1 MLAFSCGGVRGG
13 NRFEYATMDAYFS
26 KNQGQNSPFSKI
38 SGYVLTGPE
47 ATIALSFRLKN
58 IYQKCDAKQF
68 IFFFFCLLN
77 LFFSSAFRLRR
88 RRRGFSNSLVALPQK
103 HASVQFL
110 ICDAGFH
117 WKSGYLME
125 NARRKRRPQLSI
137 ERPLI
142 GSQGRLNKEGVMW
155 AVSTVSNITEEP
167 LQQFVGQAIQWAV
180 Y

>member
-1 MLAFSCGGVRGG
+1 MRDASVFVWRGEGREPFRIRNYGRVFFQKPRTKFSV
-13 NRFEYATMDAYFS
+13 F
-26 KNQGQNSPFSKI
+26 
-38 SGYVLTGPE
+38 
-47 ATIALSFRLKN
+47 KN
-58 IYQKCDAKQF
+58 IRIRVDGAWSDDRVVISIKKYIPKMWCKT
-68 IFFFFCLLN
+68 IHFFFFCLLN

-88 RRRGFSNSLVALPQK
+88 RRRGCSNSLVALPQK

-125 NARRKRRPQLSI
+125 NARRKRRPQVPI

-155 AVSTVSNITEEP
+155 TVSNITEEP
-167 LQQFVGQAIQWAV
+167 LQHFVRQAIQWAV

>member
-1 MLAFSCGGVRGG
+1 MRDASVFVWRGEG
-13 NRFEYATMDAYFS
+13 REPFRIRNYMDAYFF

-68 IFFFFCLLN
+68 FFFFFCLLN

-88 RRRGFSNSLVALPQK
+88 RRRGCSNSLVALPQK
-103 HASVQFL
+103 QASVQFL

-117 WKSGYLME
+117 
-125 NARRKRRPQLSI
+125 
-137 ERPLI
+137 
-142 GSQGRLNKEGVMW
+142 
-155 AVSTVSNITEEP
+155 
-167 LQQFVGQAIQWAV
+167 
-180 Y
+180 

>member
-1 MLAFSCGGVRGG
+1 
-13 NRFEYATMDAYFS
+13 MDAYFF

-47 ATIALSFRLKN
+47 ATIALSFRLK
-58 IYQKCDAKQF
+58 IYTKNVMQNNS
-68 IFFFFCLLN
+68 FFFFCLSN

-88 RRRGFSNSLVALPQK
+88 RRRGCSNSLVALPQK
-103 HASVQFL
+103 QASVQFL

-125 NARRKRRPQLSI
+125 NARRKRRPQVPI

-155 AVSTVSNITEEP
+155 AVSNITKEP
-167 LQQFVGQAIQWAV
+167 LQQFVRQAIQWAV

>member
-13 NRFEYATMDAYFS
+13 NPSNTQLWTRIFS
-26 KNQGQNSPFSKI
+26 KTKDKI
-38 SGYVLTGPE
+38 L
-47 ATIALSFRLKN
+47 LFKN
-58 IYQKCDAKQF
+58 IRIRVDGAWSDDRVVISTKKYIPKMWCKT
-68 IFFFFCLLN
+68 ILFFFFCLLN

-88 RRRGFSNSLVALPQK
+88 RRRGCSNSLLALPQK
-103 HASVQFL
+103 QASVKFL
-110 ICDAGFH
+110 ICEAGFH

-125 NARRKRRPQLSI
+125 NARRKRRPQVPI

-155 AVSTVSNITEEP
+155 AVSNITKEP
-167 LQQFVGQAIQWAV
+167 LQQFVRQAIQWAV

>member
-1 MLAFSCGGVRGG
+1 MRDASVFVWRGEGRKPFRIRNYGRVFFQKPRRKFSV
-13 NRFEYATMDAYFS
+13 F
-26 KNQGQNSPFSKI
+26 
-38 SGYVLTGPE
+38 
-47 ATIALSFRLKN
+47 KN
-58 IYQKCDAKQF
+58 IRIRVDGAWSDDRVVISIKKYIPKMWCKT
-68 IFFFFCLLN
+68 IHFFFFCLLN

-125 NARRKRRPQLSI
+125 NARRKRRPQVPI

-155 AVSTVSNITEEP
+155 AVSNITEEP
-167 LQQFVGQAIQWAV
+167 LQQFVRQAIQWAV